1 MPAVPHHFPSTEIDV
16 TAAPRIG
23 EPAPQLRL
31 PDLDGEVTALDDPA
45 GSPVLVSF
53 LRHAG

>member
-1 MPAVPHHFPSTEIDV
+1 MQS
-16 TAAPRIG
+16 APPRSG

-31 PDLDGEVTALDDPA
+31 PTIDGQAFDLSAHRGQ
-45 GSPVLVSF
+45 SVLVSF